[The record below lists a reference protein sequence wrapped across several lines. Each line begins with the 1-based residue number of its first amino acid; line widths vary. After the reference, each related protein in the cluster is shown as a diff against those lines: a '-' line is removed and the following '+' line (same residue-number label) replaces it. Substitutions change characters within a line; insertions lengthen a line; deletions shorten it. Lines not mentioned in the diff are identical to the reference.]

1 MNTALMIAV
10 AFAGAFAAGS
20 LWREAVWRW
29 SIGATLSQVRHRALP
44 VPSAIRRGIGLAASS
59 RWTVETDDPVWAA
72 APGQACV
79 LYAGDEVLGGG
90 RIARL

>member
-29 SIGATLSQVRHRALP
+29 SIGATLSQVRHRA
-44 VPSAIRRGIGLAASS
+44 RRASELAQLLELT
-59 RWTVETDDPVWAA
+59 RGRA
-72 APGQACV
+72 APVMNLAE
-79 LYAGDEVLGGG
+79 LRERRRRFDWRIGG
-90 RIARL
+90 RGRP